1 MMKNVHFEMHP
12 LLFQVSIYTARNK
25 KTNYGDLN
33 LHYKQHE
40 KITCKIIIINI
51 EKLCQGIIFFFHVH
65 VVVPLPHSLF
75 SPLYIEKKKKLNFQ
89 KEKIWNWVIS
99 LCKRFCNFGS
109 FYSFFKIF
117 YFSKHVHVLLILS
130 ITQFP
135 ID

>member
-1 MMKNVHFEMHP
+1 MKNVHFEMHP
-12 LLFQVSIYTARNK
+12 LLFQVSARNK

-75 SPLYIEKKKKLNFQ
+75 SPLYIEKEKKLNFQ
-89 KEKIWNWVIS
+89 KEKI
-99 LCKRFCNFGS
+99 
-109 FYSFFKIF
+109 
-117 YFSKHVHVLLILS
+117 
-130 ITQFP
+130 
-135 ID
+135 

>member
-25 KTNYGDLN
+25 KTIWWLN

-99 LCKRFCNFGS
+99 LCKRFCNFGKS
-109 FYSFFKIF
+109 HFIP
-117 YFSKHVHVLLILS
+117 FSKSFILVNMYMYY
-130 ITQFP
+130 
-135 ID
+135 